1 MILKNCSLD
10 NDAVSPVLG
19 ELMMIVLALLLV
31 SLFSVTLLSLLPSER
46 SDSVDIMM
54 DNSLENITL
63 QHKGGDWVRKSDL
76 QIVIIKDKQTT
87 TIRSSDDF
95 FILEGNSFDLGN
107 EIVVQPP
114 DIKFD
119 GGEIVRLVSARSVIF
134 SGVTSNP

>member
-1 MILKNCSLD
+1 MNLKNYALD

-31 SLFSVTLLSLLPSER
+31 SLFSVTLLGLLPSER
-46 SDSVDIMM
+46 SDTVDILMG
-54 DNSLENITL
+54 NSLDNITL

-95 FILEGNSFDLGN
+95 LSLREIHLILVTKSL
-107 EIVVQPP
+107 
-114 DIKFD
+114 
-119 GGEIVRLVSARSVIF
+119 F
-134 SGVTSNP
+134 SHLISNLMEEKPFVW